1 MKKIVVITSLA
12 LVAVSCNRKFSTETN
27 DFNSGTS
34 DISSKLTSMNVSS
47 LSSALS
53 KFKSI
58 DVNITC
64 PKALDGINDWSD
76 NYTVQD
82 TSPNFNIVKNSACT
96 IKLNKYFDGI
106 NTFTPKSSPL
116 SIAISAAGII
126 TLTNPAVE
134 YSVSPTDPDNKK
146 WYFAAAGK
154 DPYKLIINN
163 GKDAEKVISEIVNLD
178 PQAVTV
184 EAGPAPSAPNVTNL
198 KLTKF
203 PRNSG
208 DWDYS
213 LSGKID
219 KPSVCK
225 IFESSTVT
233 NYDYNSINQVFT
245 TSNGAITCPDNL
257 LTGVQGNWNSFAQ
270 SEKVIIWQSS
280 DPSASFFGYTYLVLP
295 KQN

>member
-27 DFNSGTS
+27 DFNSGSS

-47 LSSALS
+47 LSTALS

-58 DVNITC
+58 DINITC

-96 IKLNKYFDGI
+96 IKLNKYFDGT

-154 DPYKLIINN
+154 GAYSLVINN
-163 GKDAEKVISEIVNLD
+163 GTDPSKVVVDL
-178 PQAVTV
+178 VTVAQQPVAV
-184 EAGPAPSAPNVTNL
+184 EAGSAPSAPNVTNIRL
-198 KLTKF
+198 SKSQ
-203 PRNSG
+203 RNSG

-225 IFESSTVT
+225 ILESSTVT
-233 NYDYNSINQVFT
+233 NYDYNSINQAFT

-257 LTGVQGNWNSFAQ
+257 LTGAQGNWNSFAQ

-280 DPSASFFGYTYLVLP
+280 DPNASFFGYTYLVLP